1 MDPCPFVHLT
11 LSNLALKI
19 PVALK
24 PACSIVHPSSSP
36 CFCKIKLRNF
46 PLQTA
51 VMPFIPPDDQFP
63 DGHVHNVTATF
74 HLSESDQQPHLCQNH
89 RLATIKTHLATHSSK
104 PPISNHQNHQS
115 ATTTAWIHHHH
126 HLHAVHK
133 PRFKKKKD
141 CKLGERGEGENGEK
155 ERKERAVREDLICKT
170 FYMIFKWLAYK
181 SSLRDSISR

>member
-1 MDPCPFVHLT
+1 MDPCPFVRLT
-11 LSNLALKI
+11 LSNRALKI

-24 PACSIVHPSSSP
+24 LACSIVHPSSSP

-115 ATTTAWIHHHH
+115 ATPTAWIHHHH
-126 HLHAVHK
+126 HNHHLHAVRKHI
-133 PRFKKKKD
+133 FKKKKKKNWIGD
-141 CKLGERGEGENGEK
+141 QAREETGRMVK
-155 ERKERAVREDLICKT
+155 RKEKRELWERT
-170 FYMIFKWLAYK
+170 
-181 SSLRDSISR
+181 